1 MDVWHGFAGGQVDL
15 SPFVP
20 LFVLRCLPAWMPGTA
35 LCVVVVSQPGCLARL
50 CGWTDS
56 FGSVFFYRVS
66 SLFVGGGAWAS
77 HTPESYPEPYPR
89 AIPRVIP
96 LKKHKK
102 ELAITVAFAC
112 DPWIAG
118 SYRGFNFK

>member
-1 MDVWHGFAGGQVDL
+1 MFMFTDIYTYMG
-15 SPFVP
+15 
-20 LFVLRCLPAWMPGTA
+20 
-35 LCVVVVSQPGCLARL
+35 LC
-50 CGWTDS
+50 
-56 FGSVFFYRVS
+56 FFYRVS
-66 SLFVGGGAWAS
+66 SLVFVGGGAWAS

-96 LKKHKK
+96 FKNTKK
-102 ELAITVAFAC
+102 ELARTVAFAC